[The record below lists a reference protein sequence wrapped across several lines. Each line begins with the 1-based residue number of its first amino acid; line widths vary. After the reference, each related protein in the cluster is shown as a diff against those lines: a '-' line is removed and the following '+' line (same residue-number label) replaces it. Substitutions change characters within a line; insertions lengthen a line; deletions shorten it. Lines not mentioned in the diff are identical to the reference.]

1 MRKVGR
7 VLGLVT
13 LVASAI
19 LLSGCLGLQTTN
31 TPENSGPIVKM
42 SIGADNRTVM
52 FDASDYLNYV
62 PKGLRF
68 YWDFLGTGN
77 FSEGEPIMV
86 FRYPAPGVYYC
97 RLKVEGWTGSGSG
110 GTGGGAQQGPGGI
123 GGGSSSGQT
132 SAKYRVLTVDLLQKN
147 YPVVLMTIFDALHD
161 KVDPDY
167 VLTYTPI
174 LLDASKSYS
183 PDDDYPLWFRWEIV
197 YVEQDPATG
206 EWVPKPYPWQCTDP
220 SLCPTEPEWLRF
232 EGPTVY
238 LEHGLKGPV
247 CCPSPQPYWN
257 YRVRV
262 WVTDKSGRTSF
273 KERIITVMP
282 C

>member
-1 MRKVGR
+1 MKKVGR
-7 VLGLVT
+7 ILGVVI

-19 LLSGCLGLQTTN
+19 LLSGCLGIQTTN
-31 TPENSGPIVKM
+31 IPENSGPQVKI

-52 FDASDYLNYV
+52 FDASDYLNYA
-62 PKGLRF
+62 PKGLKF
-68 YWDFLGTGN
+68 YWDFLGTGS
-77 FSEGEPIMV
+77 FTEGDPIMV
-86 FRYPAPGVYYC
+86 FKYPAPGVYYC
-97 RLKVEGWTGSGSG
+97 RLKVEGWPGSGGG

-132 SAKYRVLTVDLLQKN
+132 SAKYRALTVDLLQKN
-147 YPVVLMTIFDALHD
+147 YPVVVLTIFDTLHD
-161 KVDPDY
+161 DVDAQHI
-167 VLTYTPI
+167 LTYTPI

-232 EGPTVY
+232 TGPTVY
-238 LEHGLKGPV
+238 LKYGLKGPV
-247 CCPSPQPYWN
+247 CCLSPQPYWH

-262 WVTDKSGRTSF
+262 WVTDNSGRTSF
-273 KERIITVMP
+273 KEQIIRVWP